1 MTAVGIFDSGV
12 GGLSVLAEFRRSA
25 PEHPVIYLADQ
36 AWAPYGERSLGEV
49 RDRSVMIARDLIN
62 RGCDLIVVACNSAS
76 AAALHHLREVFP
88 GTQFVGME
96 PAVKPA
102 ASQSERGVVGVLATD
117 ATFQGELY
125 ASVVDRHSNGA
136 QIVEQACPGLAD
148 AVERLGVDAVET
160 RMLVERYVTP
170 LRDAGIDTLVLGC
183 THYPFLLEAIQD
195 VAGSAVTVIDPAPA
209 VARQTMRLLG
219 DPETGGDTVLL
230 TTGDAAVF
238 ADQIRTLLDEDTQP
252 HSTPIALARH
262 RIAETEIAVAV
273 ADLTAQAVGA
283 IVNAANDRLQHGG
296 GVAAAIVRAGGA
308 IIQKESNTWLSE
320 HGPVE
325 TGHAAVTTAGA
336 MLAHQV
342 IHVAGPIY
350 RDDQDNQELLRLAV
364 STALD
369 AAEEL
374 DLTSIAFPAISA
386 GVYGYPLD
394 EATAVLADEVVR
406 WVAVHPDVLAEVR
419 LVALDPHVADRFA
432 VGLDRAVVR
441 LRSGPLEGP
450 AE

>member
-12 GGLSVLAEFRRSA
+12 GGLSVLAEFRRLA

-36 AWAPYGERSLGEV
+36 AWAPYGERSLDEV

-62 RGCDLIVVACNSAS
+62 SGCELVVVACNSAS
-76 AAALHHLREVFP
+76 AAALHHLRGVFP
-88 GTQFVGME
+88 ETQFVGME

-102 ASQSERGVVGVLATD
+102 ASQSERGVIGVLATN

-125 ASVVDRHSNGA
+125 SSVVDRHGNGA

-148 AVERLGVDAVET
+148 AVERLGVDATET
-160 RMLVERYVTP
+160 LRLVERYVAP
-170 LRDAGIDTLVLGC
+170 LRDAGVDTLVLGC
-183 THYPFLLEAIQD
+183 THYPFLLDAVED
-195 VAGSAVTVIDPAPA
+195 VAGPGVTVIDPAPA

-219 DPETGGDTVLL
+219 DPEMGGNTVFL
-230 TTGDAAVF
+230 TTGDAGVF
-238 ADQIRTLLDEDTQP
+238 AAQIRTLLDEDTQP
-252 HSTPIALARH
+252 HSTPIAISRH
-262 RIAETEIAVAV
+262 RIGATQIAVAV

-308 IIQKESNTWLSE
+308 IIQEQSNTWLSE

-325 TGHAAVTTAGA
+325 AGHAAVTTAGA
-336 MLAHQV
+336 MPAHHV
-342 IHVAGPIY
+342 IHVAGPVY
-350 RDDQDNQELLRLAV
+350 RAGQDNQQLLRLAV
-364 STALD
+364 AAALD
-369 AAEEL
+369 AAE
-374 DLTSIAFPAISA
+374 DLEVPSVAFPAISA

-406 WVAVHPDVLAEVR
+406 WVAVHPDGLGEVR

-441 LRSGPLEGP
+441 LRSEPSEGP